1 MMKKTLIASAVASA
15 FSLNA
20 FAADVSING
29 YLSSGVEF
37 GDSSTAGAVTDG
49 KTMGNAAN
57 NVIVFGISEDLD
69 NGSQAYGTL
78 VYTVNGTA
86 QGNLSTRATRIGL
99 RGDFGDVAFGMG
111 EMIYEVGQIVDAHL
125 TDYAGNELNQSAIA
139 GGGFDFTR
147 IDSNVL
153 VYQMSPLGA
162 FTPTIVYGYN
172 NTTELVLDANGE
184 AANGNVLGID
194 EGDSINGGVAN
205 ATYDDSLMQVAIDYN
220 NGAGLNAQF
229 AYAAYTDVDPTS
241 GVNHGAMTNAGVA
254 DATGTR
260 LTVRYDTGGMNI
272 AATYQTM
279 EVDHAAEADYDN
291 DGYDGKTWK
300 RDTMF
305 LHVTVPV
312 ATGRIS
318 AGYGIADDVSVDGVS
333 LNESGTKVYN
343 VSYQYDLSPNT
354 YLFARMGK
362 FDSKANY
369 DLGNTDQNDTTSQVV
384 GIKIGF

>member
-1 MMKKTLIASAVASA
+1 MMKNTLIATAVASA

-29 YLSSGVEF
+29 YLGSGVEF
-37 GDSSTAGAVTDG
+37 GDSTAAGTVTDG

-69 NGSQAYGTL
+69 NGSQAYGSL

-99 RGDFGDVAFGMG
+99 RGDFGDIAFGMG

-125 TDYAGNELNQSAIA
+125 TDYAGNELNQTRIA

-172 NTTELVLDANGE
+172 NTTELVVDGDGNDVNGAVGTAG
-184 AANGNVLGID
+184 AAVNGA
-194 EGDSINGGVAN
+194 VAN
-205 ATYDDSLMQVAIDYN
+205 TTYDDSLMQLAIDYN

-229 AYAAYTDVDPTS
+229 AYAAYTDVDPLS
-241 GVNHGAMTNAGVA
+241 EVNHGDMTNAGVA

-279 EVDHAAEADYDN
+279 EVDHAAEADYAN

-318 AGYGIADDVSVDGVS
+318 AGYGVADDAEVDGVS
-333 LNESGTKVYN
+333 LNDSGTKVYN
-343 VSYQYDLSPNT
+343 ISYQYDLSPNT

-369 DLGNTDQNDTTSQVV
+369 DLANTTQNDITSQVV

>member
-1 MMKKTLIASAVASA
+1 MMKNTLIATAVASA

-29 YLSSGVEF
+29 YLGSGVEF
-37 GDSSTAGAVTDG
+37 GDSTSAGAVTDG

-69 NGSQAYGTL
+69 NGSQAYGSL

-86 QGNLSTRATRIGL
+86 QGDLSTRATRIGL

-111 EMIYEVGQIVDAHL
+111 EMIYEVGMIVDAHL
-125 TDYAGNELNQSAIA
+125 TDYAGNELSQSAIA

-153 VYQMSPLGA
+153 VYQMSPMGA

-172 NTTELVLDANGE
+172 NTAELVSDASIE
-184 AANGNVLGID
+184 DADGNA
-194 EGDSINGGVAN
+194 INGGVAN
-205 ATYDDSLMQVAIDYN
+205 TTYDDSLMQVAIDYN
-220 NGAGLNAQF
+220 NGDGLNAQF

-241 GVNHGAMTNAGVA
+241 GVNHAAMTAAGVA

-272 AATYQTM
+272 AATYATM
-279 EVDHAAEADYDN
+279 EVDHAAEADYAN

-318 AGYGIADDVSVDGVS
+318 AGYGVADDVTVDGVA
-333 LNESGTKVYN
+333 LDESGTKVYN
-343 VSYQYDLSPNT
+343 ISYQYDLSPNT

-362 FDSKANY
+362 FDAKANY

>member
-1 MMKKTLIASAVASA
+1 MMKNTLIATAVASA

-29 YLSSGVEF
+29 YLGSGVEF
-37 GDSSTAGAVTDG
+37 GDSTAAGTVTDG

-69 NGSQAYGTL
+69 NGSQAYGSL

-99 RGDFGDVAFGMG
+99 RGDFGDIAFGMG

-125 TDYAGNELNQSAIA
+125 TDYAGNELNQTRIA

-153 VYQMSPLGA
+153 VYQMSSMGA

-172 NTTELVLDANGE
+172 NTTELVVDGDGNDVNGAVGTAG
-184 AANGNVLGID
+184 AAVNGA
-194 EGDSINGGVAN
+194 VAN
-205 ATYDDSLMQVAIDYN
+205 TTYDDSLMQLAIDYN

-241 GVNHGAMTNAGVA
+241 GVNHGDMTNAGVA

-279 EVDHAAEADYDN
+279 EVDHAAEADYAN

-318 AGYGIADDVSVDGVS
+318 AGYGVADDAEVDGVS
-333 LNESGTKVYN
+333 LNDSGTKVYN
-343 VSYQYDLSPNT
+343 ISYQYDLSPNT

-369 DLGNTDQNDTTSQVV
+369 DLGNTTQNDQTSQVV

>member
-1 MMKKTLIASAVASA
+1 MMKNTLIATAVASA

-29 YLSSGVEF
+29 YLGSGVEF
-37 GDSSTAGAVTDG
+37 GDSTTAGAVTDG
-49 KTMGNAAN
+49 KTMANAAN
-57 NVIVFGISEDLD
+57 NVLVLGISEDLD

-86 QGNLSTRATRIGL
+86 QGDLSTRATRIGL
-99 RGDFGDVAFGMG
+99 RGDFGDIAFGMG
-111 EMIYEVGQIVDAHL
+111 EMIYETGMIVDAHL
-125 TDYAGNELNQSAIA
+125 TDYAGNELSQSMIA

-153 VYQMSPLGA
+153 VYQMSPMGA

-172 NTTELVLDANGE
+172 NTTELVVDASGNDVNG
-184 AANGNVLGID
+184 AIGTAGASVNGA
-194 EGDSINGGVAN
+194 VAN
-205 ATYDDSLMQVAIDYN
+205 TTYDDSLMQVAIDYN

-229 AYAAYTDVDPTS
+229 AYAAYSDVDPTS

-272 AATYQTM
+272 AATYHTM
-279 EVDHAAEADYDN
+279 EVDHAATADYDN

-300 RDTMF
+300 RDAMF

-318 AGYGIADDVSVDGVS
+318 AAYGTADDVTVDGVA
-333 LNESGTKVYN
+333 LDESGTKVYN
-343 VSYQYDLSPNT
+343 ISYQYDLSPNT

-369 DLGNTDQNDTTSQVV
+369 DLGNTDQNDVTSQVV

>member
-29 YLSSGVEF
+29 YLGSGVEF
-37 GDSSTAGAVTDG
+37 GDSSVAGAVTDG

-69 NGSQAYGTL
+69 SGNQAYGTL

-99 RGDFGDVAFGMG
+99 RGDFGDIAFGMG
-111 EMIYEVGQIVDAHL
+111 EMIYEVGMIVDAHL
-125 TDYAGNELNQSAIA
+125 TDYAGNELSQSAIA

-153 VYQMSPLGA
+153 VYQMSPMGA

-172 NTTELVLDANGE
+172 NTAELVSDANTQDPD
-184 AANGNVLGID
+184 GNA
-194 EGDSINGGVAN
+194 INGGVAN
-205 ATYDDSLMQVAIDYN
+205 TTYDDSLMQLAIDYN

-241 GVNHGAMTNAGVA
+241 GVNHAAMTDAGVA

-272 AATYQTM
+272 AATYATM
-279 EVDHAAEADYDN
+279 EVDHAATADYAN

-305 LHVTVPV
+305 LHVTIPV
-312 ATGRIS
+312 ATGRVS
-318 AGYGIADDVSVDGVS
+318 AGYGVADDVTVDGVA

-362 FDSKANY
+362 FDAKANY
-369 DLGNTDQNDTTSQVV
+369 DLGNTAQNDTTSQVV

>member
-1 MMKKTLIASAVASA
+1 MMKNTLIATAVASA

-29 YLSSGVEF
+29 YLGSGVEF
-37 GDSSTAGAVTDG
+37 GDSTTAGAVTDG
-49 KTMGNAAN
+49 KTMANAAN

-86 QGNLSTRATRIGL
+86 QGDLSTRATRIGL

-111 EMIYEVGQIVDAHL
+111 EMIYETGMIVDAHL
-125 TDYAGNELNQSAIA
+125 TDYAGNELSQSMIA

-153 VYQMSPLGA
+153 VYQMSPMGA

-172 NTTELVLDANGE
+172 NTAELVSDANTQDPD
-184 AANGNVLGID
+184 GNA
-194 EGDSINGGVAN
+194 INGGVAN
-205 ATYDDSLMQVAIDYN
+205 TTYDDSLMQVAIDYN

-241 GVNHGAMTNAGVA
+241 GVNHAAMTAAGVA

-272 AATYQTM
+272 AATYHTM
-279 EVDHAAEADYDN
+279 EVDHAAAADYDN

-300 RDTMF
+300 RDAMF

-318 AGYGIADDVSVDGVS
+318 AAYGTADDVTVDGGA
-333 LNESGTKVYN
+333 LDESGTKVYN
-343 VSYQYDLSPNT
+343 ISYQYDLSPNT

-369 DLGNTDQNDTTSQVV
+369 DLGNTDQNDVTSQVV

>member
-1 MMKKTLIASAVASA
+1 MMKNTLIATAVASA
-15 FSLNA
+15 FSINA

-29 YLSSGVEF
+29 YLGSGVEF
-37 GDSSTAGAVTDG
+37 GDSTTAGAVTDG

-86 QGNLSTRATRIGL
+86 QGDLSTRATRIGL

-111 EMIYEVGQIVDAHL
+111 EMIYETGMIVDAHM
-125 TDYAGNELNQSAIA
+125 TDYAGNELSQSMIA

-153 VYQMSPLGA
+153 VYQMAPMGA

-172 NTTELVLDANGE
+172 NTTELVVDGDGNDVNGAIGDAGAAVNG
-184 AANGNVLGID
+184 AIANT
-194 EGDSINGGVAN
+194 
-205 ATYDDSLMQVAIDYN
+205 TYDDSLMQVAIDYN

-229 AYAAYTDVDPTS
+229 AYAAYTDVDPQS

-272 AATYQTM
+272 AATYHTM
-279 EVDHAAEADYDN
+279 EVDHAADATYTN
-291 DGYDGKTWK
+291 TGYNGKTWK
-300 RDTMF
+300 RDAMF
-305 LHVTVPV
+305 LHVTIPV

-318 AGYGIADDVSVDGVS
+318 AAYGTADDVTVDGVA
-333 LNESGTKVYN
+333 LDESGTKVYN

-369 DLGNTDQNDTTSQVV
+369 DLGNTDQNDVTSQVV

>member
-1 MMKKTLIASAVASA
+1 MMKNTLIATAVASA

-29 YLSSGVEF
+29 YLGSGVEF
-37 GDSSTAGAVTDG
+37 GDSSVAGTVTDG

-99 RGDFGDVAFGMG
+99 RGDFGDIAFGMG
-111 EMIYEVGQIVDAHL
+111 EMIYEVGMIVDAHL
-125 TDYAGNELNQSAIA
+125 TDYAGNELSQSAIA

-172 NTTELVLDANGE
+172 NTAELVSDANTQDPD
-184 AANGNVLGID
+184 GNA
-194 EGDSINGGVAN
+194 INGGVAN
-205 ATYDDSLMQVAIDYN
+205 TTYDDSLMQVAIDYN

-241 GVNHGAMTNAGVA
+241 GVNHAAMTAAGVA

-279 EVDHAAEADYDN
+279 EVDHAADADYAN

-318 AGYGIADDVSVDGVS
+318 AGYGVADDVSVDGVS

-343 VSYQYDLSPNT
+343 ISYQYDLSPNT

-369 DLGNTDQNDTTSQVV
+369 DLGNTAQNDTTSQIV

>member
-1 MMKKTLIASAVASA
+1 MMKNTLIATAVASA

-29 YLSSGVEF
+29 YLGSGVEF
-37 GDSSTAGAVTDG
+37 GDSTSAGAVTDG

-69 NGSQAYGTL
+69 NGSQAYGSL

-86 QGNLSTRATRIGL
+86 QGDLSTRATRIGL

-111 EMIYEVGQIVDAHL
+111 EMIYEVGMIVDAHL
-125 TDYAGNELNQSAIA
+125 TDYAGNELSQSAIA

-153 VYQMSPLGA
+153 VYQMSPMGA

-172 NTTELVLDANGE
+172 NTAELVSDASIQD
-184 AANGNVLGID
+184 ADGNA
-194 EGDSINGGVAN
+194 INGGVAN
-205 ATYDDSLMQVAIDYN
+205 TTYDDSLMQVAIDYN
-220 NGAGLNAQF
+220 NGDGLNAQF

-241 GVNHGAMTNAGVA
+241 GVNHAAMTAAGVA

-272 AATYQTM
+272 AATYATM
-279 EVDHAAEADYDN
+279 EVDHAAEADYAN

-318 AGYGIADDVSVDGVS
+318 AGYGVADDVTVDGVA
-333 LNESGTKVYN
+333 LDESGTKVYN
-343 VSYQYDLSPNT
+343 ISYQYDLSPNT

-362 FDSKANY
+362 FDAKANY